1 MIAISLVIQ
10 VQLQERVRMLKLF
23 GFRITPFFFFI
34 LSMECLALLVCVYL
48 GMLLYKGTPTYVAP
62 ESIDSIIYSGMV
74 LLLLISTL
82 TPGFF
87 SQVKV
92 INHIKKT
99 FNEKITGILAASF
112 TMLVIVFS
120 NIENLDAKTIFAAA
134 ILSACVGLSITQV
147 GLFGK
152 YWRFLIR
159 SGVN

>member
-1 MIAISLVIQ
+1 
-10 VQLQERVRMLKLF
+10 MLKLF
-23 GFRITPFFFFI
+23 GFRITPFFLFI
-34 LSMECLALLVCVYL
+34 LSMESLALLICVYL
-48 GMLLYKGTPTYVAP
+48 GILLYKGMPTYVSP
-62 ESIDSIIYSGMV
+62 ESIDNIIYSGIV

-92 INHIKKT
+92 LIHIKKT
-99 FNEKITGILAASF
+99 FNEKITGISAASF
-112 TMLVIVFS
+112 TMIIIVFS
-120 NIENLDAKTIFAAA
+120 NAENLNAKTIFAAA
-134 ILSACVGLSITQV
+134 ILSACVGLSVTQV

>member
-1 MIAISLVIQ
+1 
-10 VQLQERVRMLKLF
+10 
-23 GFRITPFFFFI
+23 
-34 LSMECLALLVCVYL
+34 MECLSLLVCAYL
-48 GMLLYKGTPTYVAP
+48 GILLYSGTPTLVSP
-62 ESIDSIIYSGMV
+62 ETIDSIIYSGIV
-74 LLLLISTL
+74 LLLLISLL

-87 SQVKV
+87 SQVNV

-99 FNEKITGILAASF
+99 FNEKITGVLAALF
-112 TMLVIVFS
+112 TMTMIVFS
-120 NIENLDAKTIFAAA
+120 NAGNLDGKTVFAAA

>member
-1 MIAISLVIQ
+1 
-10 VQLQERVRMLKLF
+10 
-23 GFRITPFFFFI
+23 
-34 LSMECLALLVCVYL
+34 MECLALLVCVYL
-48 GMLLYKGTPTYVAP
+48 GILLYKGTPTYVAP
-62 ESIDSIIYSGMV
+62 NSIDNIIYSGIV

-87 SQVKV
+87 AQVKV

-99 FNEKITGILAASF
+99 FNEKITGISAALF
-112 TMLVIVFS
+112 TMTVIVFS
-120 NIENLDAKTIFAAA
+120 NAENLDAKMVFAAA
-134 ILSACVGLSITQV
+134 LLSACVGLSVAQV